1 MKTLLFTISQI
12 LTIRQTLILSAL
24 YYTFFQKRKEDRSN
38 FKNINYLSISAIW
51 VKTFTWIFL
60 FIKNG
65 GDKKWILG
73 SLLKRKLI
81 LG

>member
-38 FKNINYLSISAIW
+38 FKNINYLSISAI
-51 VKTFTWIFL
+51 
-60 FIKNG
+60 
-65 GDKKWILG
+65 
-73 SLLKRKLI
+73 
-81 LG
+81 